1 MRYDPSLY
9 PKCTVPAAEVNRV
22 KGLGFLRDKTTPD
35 CFNARVITRNGKIT
49 ADEMYAIADAARRFG
64 SGEVAFTTRQT
75 AEVQGISFENIQ
87 PFCHFLSMHGL
98 MVGGTGPRVR
108 PVVSCKGTT
117 CVFGLIDTFSLSR
130 KIHEL
135 YYVGYHTV
143 KLPHKFKIAVGGCPN
158 NCVKPDLNDIG
169 IIGQWVPQLNADRCI
184 GCGACAKACPV
195 GACHIENNTFLRVAE
210 SCNSC
215 GRCVR
220 ACKPGALEYEGGC
233 RITLGGRWG
242 KRVARGTALSHLFT
256 SEEEVLAAVESAI
269 LLFRD
274 KGNPGERFADTV
286 ARIGIAE
293 AERLIVSGELLNR
306 KEEILAKLL

>member
-1 MRYDPSLY
+1 MRYDPTLY
-9 PKCTVPAAEVNRV
+9 PKCTVPANEVARV
-22 KGLGFLRDKTTPD
+22 KGLGFLRNKLTAD

-87 PFCHFLSMHGL
+87 PFCTFLANHGL

-108 PVVSCKGTT
+108 PIVSCKGTT
-117 CVFGLIDTFSLSR
+117 CVFGLCDTYGLSEQ
-130 KIHEL
+130 IHRRF
-135 YYVGYHTV
+135 YVGYHAV

-169 IIGQWVPQLNADRCI
+169 IIGAWEPVLSADKCI
-184 GCGACAKACPV
+184 ACGACVKACPV
-195 GACHIENNTFLRVAE
+195 GACKMEDGKWTLTE
-210 SCNSC
+210 GCNAC

-220 ACKPGALEYEGGC
+220 ACKAGALEYEGGY
-233 RITLGGRWG
+233 RMTVGGRWG
-242 KRVARGTALSHLFT
+242 KRVARGTPLSHLFKT
-256 SEEEVLAAVESAI
+256 EDEVLDAIEKAI

-274 KGNPGERFADTV
+274 KGLAGERFADTV
-286 ARIGIAE
+286 ARIGLAE
-293 AERLIVSGELLNR
+293 AERLILSDELTAR
-306 KEEILAKLL
+306 KDEILEKAL